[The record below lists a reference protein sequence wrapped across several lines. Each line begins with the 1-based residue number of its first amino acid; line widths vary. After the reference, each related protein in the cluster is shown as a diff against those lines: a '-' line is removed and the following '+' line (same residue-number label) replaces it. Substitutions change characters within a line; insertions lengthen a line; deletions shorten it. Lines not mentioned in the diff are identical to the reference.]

1 MAITIDSAFI
11 EEYRNLVLH
20 TVQQQ
25 QNKLRNYVTE
35 VSSGGEAYNFERL
48 GPTEMVEKTGRRVDT
63 VYSDDEWSRRVAIP
77 RTWNNTMT
85 VEHEDK
91 VQMLVDPMSNYHK
104 AQGMA
109 IARQYDDIIIS
120 AAGDDALDGDGNLIP
135 FPPEQDVGPVTQDP
149 PSITFD
155 LVTQV
160 QERFME
166 NEIDIDVPK
175 VMVVGPSQVRGL
187 WQDEKA
193 ISGDF
198 VKQQALQTL
207 TSTGIVENWMGFT
220 WIVSNRLHES
230 APNNRQCLAFTIPA
244 IGLAINQ
251 ELLVRIGEDP
261 GKSYM
266 WQTFVQMTAGAVRV
280 EDEQIVHL
288 HVNVAT
294 GV

>member
-25 QNKLRNYVTE
+25 TNKLRNFVTE

-63 VYSDDEWSRRVAIP
+63 VYADDEWSRRVAVP
-77 RTWNNTMT
+77 RTWTNTMT

-91 VQMLVDPMSNYHK
+91 VQMLVDPQSNYHK

-109 IARQYDDIIIS
+109 VARQYDDIIIE
-120 AAGDDALDGDGNLIP
+120 ACGNDALDGDGNLIS
-135 FPPEQDVGPVTQDP
+135 FPASQDVGPITQDP
-149 PSITFD
+149 PPVDFD

-160 QERFME
+160 QEKFME
-166 NEIDIDVPK
+166 NEIDIDIPK
-175 VMVVGPSQVRGL
+175 VMVVSPSQVRTL

-193 ISGDF
+193 ISADY
-198 VKQQALQTL
+198 VNREALQTL
-207 TSTGIVENWMGFT
+207 TSTGIVTNWMGFT
-220 WIVSNRLHES
+220 WIVSNRLHET
-230 APNNRQCLAFTIPA
+230 APNNRQCLAFTMPA

-261 GKSYM
+261 SKSYM

-280 EDEQIVHL
+280 EDEQIVHMHC
-288 HVNVAT
+288 HV
-294 GV
+294 